1 MGGFGWYPA
10 GPRAVSSAGER
21 PPHTREVTGS
31 IPVLPTSTGRLR
43 AAFVFREGAQRRS
56 SCWPRNRATWDG
68 VDVIRLVC
76 RAGWKYLHLLPSGL
90 PSEDTRDCSCPC
102 TSHSC
107 GGRDNARA
115 TPSGRGWSHPR
126 HRGPRSIRKCSVKP
140 RRPGVRALR
149 ICRGTRSTV
158 WCHAGNGACRSCR
171 AAQHRSGRYHARCD
185 TWISHCHHDA
195 RAGRCLQA
203 GQRYS
208 GPGTCD
214 RFHGGCPAIEALRR
228 T

>member
-1 MGGFGWYPA
+1 M
-10 GPRAVSSAGER
+10 
-21 PPHTREVTGS
+21 T
-31 IPVLPTSTGRLR
+31 
-43 AAFVFREGAQRRS
+43 
-56 SCWPRNRATWDG
+56 
-68 VDVIRLVC
+68 RLVL

-102 TSHSC
+102 APRSG
-107 GGRDNARA
+107 GGRNHARA
-115 TPSGRGWSHPR
+115 APSGRGRPRPR

-158 WCHAGNGACRSCR
+158 RCHAGNGACGSCR
-171 AAQHRSGRYHARCD
+171 TAQHRSGRYHARCD
-185 TWISHCHHDA
+185 TWISHCDHDA

-203 GQRYS
+203 GQRHS

-214 RFHGGCPAIEALRR
+214 RFHGGCPAVAARRRRHRHPIRGHDTGIPGQRGVAVAHRHGSRVCGRYLRANAR
-228 T
+228 DP